1 MMHLGGADR
10 LRFMFTND
18 YQAHSTRTWGARSLE
33 GLEAMRIFIPTD
45 TTANVGVGD
54 FFRAGVLN
62 GQNEDPTER
71 LHVRDG
77 RVRIQQLPDD
87 APADSDYV
95 VMVVDTTALPSGE
108 RGVVKWVPASS
119 IVSVADCEWSMTPGN
134 GAGVNDVW
142 TAVGAQVDGCPDMTE
157 GVGIGVIN
165 PAAKLDVYTDNYA
178 TAAQVRTANTGGV
191 PVALR
196 VENIGAAAT
205 KQGVVIQSINST
217 TSNLGMVGFVS
228 GTGTSNSGIGMF
240 VGGASATNT
249 GMGAIVNGATGSNI
263 GLSATVNGSPAIN
276 VGTDV
281 NVNGTP
287 STTNIGDRIRVGG
300 VSPFNVG
307 ANVAVSDGTDD
318 NLGVNVAVT
327 GTGGDRNYGIQI
339 NAAGNTARARGVVA
353 TVRDATYTGY
363 GAQLSEHST
372 NALYSHGASGSSFG
386 GSLQSFGVYG
396 HSDASANSNIGVYA
410 YSGPGQGALPGGRH
424 GLYAGVNAN
433 AATDLAAYIDGNAEI
448 TGSGVLVGGNWYP
461 SDEQLKQNVQPYAPT
476 DEQTGLF
483 DQLQVY
489 GYEYIPD
496 ALPGAS
502 LPEGPQVGFMAQQL
516 AELYPQLTRDVVHP
530 ARYDS
535 LGQMVSPEVAYKA
548 IRPEGLIPYMTLE
561 IQQLRQQMNAMAE
574 VVAACCANPD
584 LPRSMAGTTTGAEAV
599 EMERLSIRP
608 NPFPGV
614 TQVQYHLPSEGR
626 VRLEVSGN
634 DGRLVAVLADQ
645 PMPAG
650 THNVEWNAS
659 DLPAGAYFVAL
670 VVDGG
675 VVVKRAVNLAVR

>member
-1 MMHLGGADR
+1 
-10 LRFMFTND
+10 
-18 YQAHSTRTWGARSLE
+18 
-33 GLEAMRIFIPTD
+33 MRIFIPTD

-249 GMGAIVNGATGSNI
+249 GMAAIVNGATG
-263 GLSATVNGSPAIN
+263 
-276 VGTDV
+276 
-281 NVNGTP
+281 
-287 STTNIGDRIRVGG
+287 RRRQGG
-300 VSPFNVG
+300 VERLPIG
-307 ANVAVSDGTDD
+307 GG
-318 NLGVNVAVT
+318 LG
-327 GTGGDRNYGIQI
+327 
-339 NAAGNTARARGVVA
+339 RGV
-353 TVRDATYTGY
+353 
-363 GAQLSEHST
+363 
-372 NALYSHGASGSSFG
+372 
-386 GSLQSFGVYG
+386 
-396 HSDASANSNIGVYA
+396 
-410 YSGPGQGALPGGRH
+410 
-424 GLYAGVNAN
+424 
-433 AATDLAAYIDGNAEI
+433 DLR
-448 TGSGVLVGGNWYP
+448 
-461 SDEQLKQNVQPYAPT
+461 
-476 DEQTGLF
+476 
-483 DQLQVY
+483 
-489 GYEYIPD
+489 
-496 ALPGAS
+496 
-502 LPEGPQVGFMAQQL
+502 
-516 AELYPQLTRDVVHP
+516 TR
-530 ARYDS
+530 RR
-535 LGQMVSPEVAYKA
+535 G
-548 IRPEGLIPYMTLE
+548 
-561 IQQLRQQMNAMAE
+561 
-574 VVAACCANPD
+574 
-584 LPRSMAGTTTGAEAV
+584 
-599 EMERLSIRP
+599 
-608 NPFPGV
+608 
-614 TQVQYHLPSEGR
+614 
-626 VRLEVSGN
+626 
-634 DGRLVAVLADQ
+634 
-645 PMPAG
+645 
-650 THNVEWNAS
+650 
-659 DLPAGAYFVAL
+659 
-670 VVDGG
+670 
-675 VVVKRAVNLAVR
+675 